1 MEILMI
7 FGIIF
12 LIMVVIGF
20 IMIAVKAIFEFI
32 IGFFY
37 GLFEMIVWLFQKL
50 GSFIVRHIKIILGIS
65 LVALVVTLLAAYIRL
80 AEEPFAFVP
89 RVWNYIMEGH
99 NLPGMIAGGV
109 TILGVCWMLTALGMF
124 LSSEILKMVNGGILL
139 FFLVLAIV
147 NRIPLFLSVNYL
159 VCLLLFEGYI
169 RGMRRIFGTEDM
181 KHTVPKRL
189 VCLAWN
195 YVSMLYGVMVLQFPI
210 EMWNQKYST
219 DIQPQKA
226 LFILILWVNLLLCI
240 SAVVV
245 IRGYLRIRKTVEKLG
260 IFDYSDILEV
270 HREQYGEEYVIA
282 VLEHMGS
289 LVQKSMLCENEWMTK
304 KYLLFW
310 EKKMQQG
317 KTMKEIEYSYFYS
330 LHNHV
335 FRELYVHMY
344 QYFHN
349 VLLNFPKVYKEKDIY
364 YKRETMFQMYRY
376 QLEEHPV
383 LNENEKFINIYL
395 LNRDYYIRQFYRNC
409 SKNKEASEPEF
420 MRLRWLNGLCSTKKQ
435 KEHLKKLIK
444 KQNYLDKSLKQGQKD
459 YQFLLLLEIVYFV
472 YLLFENPNESFLFE
486 WLEELAGNMGVPV
499 KKNVFLYRFFTHG
512 ISSFDRDKLKEVYEE
527 YKTCFQDELPEY
539 FVKQVIK
546 NAEYVERKETH
557 IAICATVSSGK
568 STFLNTILGKDLMP
582 NRMTACTARMSVI
595 RTNDHLAKPI
605 SVVEHKNKDCLYEYD
620 ITSEKMDEINANDQV
635 KRVLTEI
642 SVPLFQNADKILYF
656 HDSPGVNNSM
666 NETHHEVTLNFLKTE
681 KPEWILLLID
691 AQQDTVN
698 DNINLLKEV
707 AEHVEKKSNV
717 VFLYNKVDCL
727 EEEDGDDLDENLGEV
742 KKMIQ
747 EQGFFNPQ
755 IFPVS
760 AKAAQLFSA
769 VLEDRAC
776 DFTIE
781 DERLFGRCYRFF
793 KKKKNDMTRY
803 FEEEIS
809 AIRNREYDSLDK
821 EQIVMIKNKEY
832 SKGEVLEAWYRTG
845 VYAVTEWILQYI
857 AGKEENS

>member
-1 MEILMI
+1 MEILML
-7 FGIIF
+7 FGTIF
-12 LIMVVIGF
+12 LILVVIGL
-20 IMIAVKAIFEFI
+20 IVEAVKAVFNFI
-32 IGFFY
+32 VWFFY
-37 GLFEMIVWLFQKL
+37 GLFEMFVWLFQKL
-50 GSFIVRHIKIILGIS
+50 TGFVVKHIRIILGIS
-65 LVALVVTLLAAYIRL
+65 LTALAVTLLTLYVR
-80 AEEPFAFVP
+80 ESKEPFAFVP
-89 RVWNYIMEGH
+89 KAWNYVMEGH
-99 NLPGMIAGGV
+99 NLPGIIVGGV
-109 TILGVCWMLTALGMF
+109 TLLGVSWVMTKLGKLF
-124 LSSEILKMVNGGILL
+124 SSNVRLMVNGGVLL
-139 FFLVLAIV
+139 FLLALSVVNRLPIPLVL
-147 NRIPLFLSVNYL
+147 NYL
-159 VCLLLFEGYI
+159 LCFLLFEGY
-169 RGMRRIFGTEDM
+169 RKGLYRIFGTEDV
-181 KHTVPKRL
+181 KHTVPKG
-189 VCLAWN
+189 VIWLAWN
-195 YVSMLYGVMVLQFPI
+195 YVSMLYGVLALKAPI
-210 EMWNQKYST
+210 EMWNRQYHT
-219 DIQPQKA
+219 DIQPEKIVFV
-226 LFILILWVNLLLCI
+226 FIIWVNLLLCVSGI
-240 SAVVV
+240 VVLK
-245 IRGYLRIRKTVEKLG
+245 GYLSIRKTVEKLG
-260 IFDYSDILEV
+260 IFDYYDILIP
-270 HREQYGEEYVIA
+270 YGEKYGDEYVVA
-282 VLEHMGS
+282 VLNNM
-289 LVQKSMLCENEWMTK
+289 KSFILESVVCENEKMTK
-304 KYLLFW
+304 KYLMFW
-310 EKKMQQG
+310 EKKLQQG
-317 KTMKEIEYSYFYS
+317 KRMKEIECSYSYS
-330 LHNHV
+330 LHNHI
-335 FRELYVHMY
+335 FRELYIQMY
-344 QYFHN
+344 QHFNGICLEFAN
-349 VLLNFPKVYKEKDIY
+349 VHKEMDHY

-409 SKNKEASEPEF
+409 SKNQEASEPEF

-472 YLLFENPNESFLFE
+472 YLLFENPEETFLFE
-486 WLEELAGNMGVPV
+486 WLEELAGNMGVSV
-499 KKNVFLYRFFTHG
+499 KKNVFLYRFFIHG
-512 ISSFDRDKLKEVYEE
+512 ISSFDRNKLKEVYEE

-605 SVVEHKNKDCLYEYD
+605 SVVEHKNKDCQYEYD
-620 ITSEKMDEINANDQV
+620 ISSEKMDEINANDQV

-642 SVPLFQNADKILYF
+642 SVPLFQNANKILYF

-681 KPEWILLLID
+681 KPEWILFLID

-707 AEHVEKKSNV
+707 AEHVEKKANV

-727 EEEDGDDLDENLGEV
+727 KEEDGDDVDENLVEV
-742 KKMIQ
+742 RKMIQ

-760 AKAAQLFSA
+760 AKAAQLFA
-769 VLEDRAC
+769 EVLADR
-776 DFTIE
+776 TSSLTEE
-781 DERLFGRCYRFF
+781 DERMFRECYLFF

-803 FEEEIS
+803 FEEEIGG
-809 AIRNREYDSLDK
+809 ARNKEYDSLER
-821 EQIVMIKNKEY
+821 EQIVTIKNKEY
-832 SKGEVLEAWYRTG
+832 TKGEVLEAWYRTG